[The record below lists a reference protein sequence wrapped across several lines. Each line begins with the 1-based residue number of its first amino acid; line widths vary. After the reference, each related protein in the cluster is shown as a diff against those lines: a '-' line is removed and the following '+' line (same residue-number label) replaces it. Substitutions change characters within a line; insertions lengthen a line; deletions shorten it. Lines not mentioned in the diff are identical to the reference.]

1 MDAIDAMD
9 EGGAGWVLDEH
20 TLNPVVL
27 DREAVLGTLHAAD
40 PIERLFYLGLLG
52 MVDDG
57 LAEADRLL
65 RAHPDD
71 PWRLLLLTGELHRR
85 RGGYAECEDY
95 QVQAWKYA
103 RSRSRQASTLHQIGK
118 RWYDLGDPHTAAAHF
133 ELALTMRRGFADPA
147 TLHSSERA
155 LRTVRGLL
163 NCAAI
168 VLAGGRGVRLGGS
181 QLGAKALIRLAG
193 WPLADHVL
201 LAASFAATRVQVG
214 PTRIA
219 LGSPVFC
226 LERPAG
232 GGPVAAIAAALDRID
247 RSNQPC
253 VAVLAGDLPFIG
265 PALAELQRCITAAPS
280 ESERA
285 SEGRS
290 SAPAERSRD
299 EADERASQA
308 RSAEERNSAPDERS
322 REEVVDVAVLV
333 DTGGRVNYLAAV
345 WRTEALRAAVAALPS
360 TANAPVRA
368 LYDGARIAHV
378 PDFDACSADVDTPDD
393 LRSAA
398 ERIRRRS
405 PGRLPASP
413 LAWPRL
419 ELHSPS

>member
-1 MDAIDAMD
+1 MD
-9 EGGAGWVLDEH
+9 EGAGWVLDDD

-27 DREAVLGTLHAAD
+27 DREEVLGTLRAAG
-40 PIERLFYLGLLG
+40 PIDRLFYLGLLG

-65 RAHPDD
+65 RARPED
-71 PWRLLLLTGELHRR
+71 PWRLLLLTGELHRF
-85 RGGYAECEDY
+85 RGECEECEDY
-95 QVQAWKYA
+95 QVQAWRYA
-103 RSRSRQASTLHQIGK
+103 RSRTRQASTLHQVGK
-118 RWYDLGDPHTAAAHF
+118 RWFDRGDRYTAAAHF

-147 TLHSSERA
+147 ALQSSERA
-155 LRTVRGLL
+155 LRTVRRVL
-163 NCAAI
+163 NCDAI

-181 QLGAKALIRLAG
+181 ELGAKALIRLAG

-214 PTRIA
+214 PARIA
-219 LGSPVFC
+219 LGSPAFC

-232 GGPVAAIAAALDRID
+232 GGPVAAIAAALDRIG
-247 RSNQPC
+247 QPS

-265 PALAELQRCITAAPS
+265 PALAELQRCVTAGTS
-280 ESERA
+280 
-285 SEGRS
+285 
-290 SAPAERSRD
+290 
-299 EADERASQA
+299 
-308 RSAEERNSAPDERS
+308 
-322 REEVVDVAVLV
+322 DVGVLV
-333 DTGGRVNYLAAV
+333 DTSGRISYLAAV
-345 WRTEALRAAVAALPS
+345 WRTAALRAAVAALPS

-368 LYDGARIAHV
+368 LYDGAEIAYV

-393 LRSAA
+393 LRVAA

-405 PGRLPASP
+405 PGRLPLSP

>member
-1 MDAIDAMD
+1 MMNAMDAMDAMD

-27 DREAVLGTLHAAD
+27 DREAVLSTLHAAD
-40 PIERLFYLGLLG
+40 PLDRLFYLGLLG

-65 RAHPDD
+65 RAQPDD
-71 PWRLLLLTGELHRR
+71 PWRLLLLTGELHRL
-85 RGGYAECEDY
+85 RGGFAECEDY

-103 RSRSRQASTLHQIGK
+103 RSRSRQASTLHQVGK
-118 RWYDLGDPHTAAAHF
+118 RWFDLGDPHTAAAHF
-133 ELALTMRRGFADPA
+133 ELALTMRRGFADPV

-155 LRTVRGLL
+155 LRTVRGML

-181 QLGAKALIRLAG
+181 HLGAKALIRLAG

-214 PTRIA
+214 PARIA

-232 GGPVAAIAAALDRID
+232 AGPVAAIAAALDRIGEP
-247 RSNQPC
+247 S

-265 PALAELQRCITAAPS
+265 PALAELQRCVTAGPS
-280 ESERA
+280 SGSERA
-285 SEGRS
+285 SR
-290 SAPAERSRD
+290 
-299 EADERASQA
+299 A
-308 RSAEERNSAPDERS
+308 RSAEERSSFTDEPS
-322 REEVVDVAVLV
+322 REEAVDAAVLV
-333 DTGGRVNYLAAV
+333 DTGGRINYLAAV

-360 TANAPVRA
+360 TANAAVRA
-368 LYDGARIAHV
+368 LYEGARIAHV

-405 PGRLPASP
+405 AGRLPTSP